1 MVTVKYGVRETLVGP
16 MVGKE
21 RGWDT
26 KYTIEKELECG
37 VYCIGRVGRRE
48 GRHTHMHRE
57 RQRHRKRDREREKV
71 GEREEGREEEQ
82 REERG
87 KERREKELE
96 ERDWRWAELLF
107 KGPLHLLTV
116 PLQRGDCAEGAGP
129 KCA

>member
-16 MVGKE
+16 MVSKE

-57 RQRHRKRDREREKV
+57 RQTETQKERQRKREGGREGGRERRRHRER
-71 GEREEGREEEQ
+71 
-82 REERG
+82 REERRD
-87 KERREKELE
+87 ERRAGR
-96 ERDWRWAELLF
+96 ERLGVGRASL
-107 KGPLHLLTV
+107 
-116 PLQRGDCAEGAGP
+116 
-129 KCA
+129 

>member
-1 MVTVKYGVRETLVGP
+1 MVTVKYGVRETLVGS

-48 GRHTHMHRE
+48 GRHTHICIE
-57 RQRHRKRDREREKV
+57 RDRDRDTERETERGRK
-71 GEREEGREEEQ
+71 GEKKTQ